1 MCPLNH
7 PDTGVPAG
15 SRGVELGRI
24 GPYAVHRRAPAAVV
38 HRGAD
43 LRLAPGVGPLHPRV
57 MRDSLRAAAR
67 RQAGLF
73 TRRQALVA
81 GYTRREIDAATRPGG
96 PWITVRNGVYC
107 EQLLVEDADQRRR
120 WLLKDRAALLVSTR
134 PSVLSHD
141 SAARVLEIDL
151 LEPPVPGS
159 HLTHRGV
166 RGNRTNSGITRH
178 RDLLPLCV
186 EAVDDVVATSY
197 ARTAIDIGR
206 LHGFLHGLVAVDSV
220 RAKGLQLSDL
230 ESELARMEN
239 HPHIARARA
248 AVSASNGGAESVL
261 ETLGRQLVVELDV
274 GEVETQFAVRLADSK
289 VVWCDMRVGRHIFEC
304 HGFIK
309 LVSAGDGGVAKE
321 SAERVL
327 WREKG
332 RQVAVSAEGFGVSSI
347 VWADCFGRARENAI
361 TRLRKEYAVTEA
373 RFGREVP
380 PHMRHFA
387 DTHPRRRDLDE
398 LWPDLGAA

>member
-1 MCPLNH
+1 
-7 PDTGVPAG
+7 
-15 SRGVELGRI
+15 
-24 GPYAVHRRAPAAVV
+24 
-38 HRGAD
+38 
-43 LRLAPGVGPLHPRV
+43 
-57 MRDSLRAAAR
+57 MRDSLRAAAG
-67 RQAGLF
+67 RQAGLV
-73 TRRQALVA
+73 TRHQALAA
-81 GYTRREIDAATRPGG
+81 GYTRREVDAATRPGG
-96 PWITVRNGVYC
+96 PWITVRTGVYC
-107 EQLLVEDADQRRR
+107 ERLLVDGADQRVR
-120 WLLKDRAALLVSTR
+120 WLLKDRAALLASRR

-141 SAARVLEIDL
+141 SAARVLGIDT
-151 LEPPVPGS
+151 LEPVVPGT

-186 EAVDDVVATSY
+186 ESVDDVVATSY

-220 RAKGLQLSDL
+220 RGKGLALSDL
-230 ESELARMEN
+230 ESELSRMEN

-248 AVSASNGGAESVL
+248 AVSASDDGAESVL
-261 ETLGRQLVVELDV
+261 ETLGRQLVVELDI
-274 GEVETQFAVRLADSK
+274 GEVETQFAVRLADGK
-289 VVWCDMRVGRHIFEC
+289 VVWCDIRVGRHIFEC

-309 LVSAGDGGVAKE
+309 LISADQGGVATE
-321 SAERVL
+321 PAERVL

-332 RQVAVSAEGFGVSSI
+332 RQVAVSAEGLGVSSI
-347 VWADCFGRARENAI
+347 VWADCFGQAREKAV
-361 TRLRKEYAVTEA
+361 TRLHKEYAVTEA

-387 DTHPRRRDLDE
+387 DTHPRRRDLRA